1 MDDQPRSPL
10 SPHSAT
16 PDELRERLAAE
27 RRGSPFL
34 LYRQEGAGQQIAELP
49 ATAQR
54 FTIGRRE
61 GNDVCVSWDPEVS
74 GLHAALERFG
84 REWTLIDDGLSR
96 NGSYVNGSR
105 VMGRRRLKDGDAL
118 RLGRT
123 VIVYRQPAR
132 GCHHAGNGRRP
143 RPDARTPAVGDS
155 AKGSDRPLPPAS
167 RVLVR
172 DAGDKPRDRAGAVR
186 QHRCGQGPDACA
198 VGAIRDRGAPAER
211 KASTGRRLCAR
222 ERTGFATRPVGLS
235 VR

>member
-132 GCHHAGNGRRP
+132 AATTRGTAGAQ
-143 RPDARTPAVGDS
+143 DLTPA
-155 AKGSDRPLPPAS
+155 RPLSETQRKVLIALCRPLRESSFATPATNRDIAQELYVS
-167 RVLVR
+167 IDAVKAQMRVLSERFGIEGLPPNEKRARV
-172 DAGDKPRDRAGAVR
+172 AGFALESGLVSPRDLW
-186 QHRCGQGPDACA
+186 D
-198 VGAIRDRGAPAER
+198 
-211 KASTGRRLCAR
+211 
-222 ERTGFATRPVGLS
+222 
-235 VR
+235 